1 METMKV
7 KTNINCSGCVQ
18 KVTPVLDPLVG
29 ENNWKVE
36 TENPKKILTVTSDV
50 PESTLMEQVKS
61 AGFNIEKYTE

>member
-1 METMKV
+1 METMKF

-29 ENNWKVE
+29 EQNWKVE
-36 TENPKKILTVTSDV
+36 TENPKKILTVTTDV

-61 AGFNIEKYTE
+61 AGFNIEKYDE

>member
-1 METMKV
+1 METMKF

>member
-1 METMKV
+1 MDTMKF